1 MRIDW
6 YLCELFTCC
15 SSQFFKCK
23 FNKNRDF
30 LIFWLILHLIY
41 LEKIRW
47 SFIYCTF
54 KQRIVCYFFFFFFL
68 QQLLKTDI
76 SVSSLNFSIRFF
88 YRLSVLTIRISIIHI
103 FWIIRDI
110 CILNYMSHFLS
121 KKSYT
126 FKCFK

>member
-6 YLCELFTCC
+6 YLCELLTCC

-54 KQRIVCYFFFFFFL
+54 KQRIVCYFFFFFFTAIIENRY
-68 QQLLKTDI
+68 QCQVWI
-76 SVSSLNFSIRFF
+76 FRFVFF